1 MIVFKEKK
9 KRFKLTHRLAQLD
22 SCNHCSLQL
31 TIMNSYKIIS
41 KFFSSHLDDDHQAE
55 VEEALQ
61 CLHSRRREVGI
72 QLHIWNCDVESVY
85 AQHMEPAWEMGTI
98 VALFLR
104 RNYNVA
110 KFGPPTWKA
119 IVEAVEKPAGGTN
132 VAQAE
137 RINNEYAG
145 RLSSSW

>member
-1 MIVFKEKK
+1 
-9 KRFKLTHRLAQLD
+9 
-22 SCNHCSLQL
+22 
-31 TIMNSYKIIS
+31 MNSYKIIS
-41 KFFSSHLDDDHQAE
+41 NFFSSHLDEDDQAE

-61 CLHSRRREVGI
+61 CLHSRWREVGI
-72 QLHIWNCDVESVY
+72 QLHIRNYDVENVY
-85 AQHMEPAWEMGTI
+85 AQHMEPARAMGTI

-119 IVEAVEKPAGGTN
+119 IVEAVEKPSGGAN